1 MTAAPAITHAPTVRE
16 PRSLAER
23 AYRQLVRLI
32 TRLELPPGSLIVE
45 KELTLRLGI
54 GRTPMREALQ
64 RLAIEGLVV
73 HQPNRGMF
81 VTDVTTSGVQ
91 SIYEFRSIIDAS
103 LARLAAQRATLEQT
117 RQLLELH
124 DRLVAASRAGN
135 IDDYVELDRS
145 FYGILAAAAQND
157 YLTEA
162 VPRIFHLHLRLWFYI
177 SARRGDWQNVANAH
191 AEMAGSVARAVAQRA
206 PDDAQHAIT
215 SYIARRHQD
224 LHDLLWKPVD
234 GRSEP

>member
-1 MTAAPAITHAPTVRE
+1 MVQPATHTPALPE

-23 AYRQLVRLI
+23 AYRKLVRLI
-32 TRLELPPGSLIVE
+32 TRLELPPGSPIVE
-45 KELTLRLGI
+45 KELTLQLGI
-54 GRTPMREALQ
+54 GRTPVREALQ

-81 VTDVTTSGVQ
+81 VTDITTSGVQ
-91 SIYEFRSIIDAS
+91 NIYEFRDIIDAS
-103 LARLAAQRATLEQT
+103 LVRLAAHRATPEQG
-117 RQLLELH
+117 RLLLELH
-124 DRLVAASRAGN
+124 DRFVAASRAGN
-135 IDDYVELDRS
+135 IDNYVELDRC

-177 SARRGDWQNVANAH
+177 SARRGGWQDVADAH
-191 AEMAGSVARAVAQRA
+191 ADMAGSVARAIAQHA
-206 PDDAQHAIT
+206 PDDAVQAIT

-224 LHDLLWKPVD
+224 MRDLLWKPVN

>member
-1 MTAAPAITHAPTVRE
+1 MTLVAAAIPAFRE

-23 AYRQLVRLI
+23 AYILLVRMI
-32 TRLELPPGSLIVE
+32 TRLELAPGSLIVE

-81 VTDVTTSGVQ
+81 VADITTSAVQ
-91 SIYEFRSIIDAS
+91 HIYEFRSIIDGS
-103 LARLAAQRATLEQT
+103 LVRLAAQRASAEQS
-117 RQLLELH
+117 RELLQLH
-124 DRLVAASRAGN
+124 DQFVVASRAGN
-135 IDDYVELDRS
+135 IDEYVELDRS

-157 YLTEA
+157 YLTEV

-177 SARRGDWQNVANAH
+177 SARRGSWQDVADAH
-191 AEMAGSVARAVAQRA
+191 AEMAGIVARAISNRA
-206 PDDAQHAIT
+206 PDEAQNAIIQ
-215 SYIARRHQD
+215 YIARRHQD
-224 LHDLLWKPVD
+224 MRDLLWQPVD
-234 GRSEP
+234 TGSER

>member
-1 MTAAPAITHAPTVRE
+1 MVVSQAITPAVRE

-23 AYRQLVRLI
+23 AYRLLVRMI
-32 TRLELPPGSLIVE
+32 TRLEMSPGSLIVE
-45 KELTLRLGI
+45 KELTIRLGI
-54 GRTPMREALQ
+54 GRTPVREALQ

-81 VTDVTTSGVQ
+81 VADITTSGVQ
-91 SIYEFRSIIDAS
+91 SIYEFRSIIDAH
-103 LARLAAQRATLEQT
+103 LVRLAAQRASPQQV
-117 RQLLELH
+117 RDLLELH
-124 DRLVAASRAGN
+124 ARFIEASLAGN

-145 FYGILAAAAQND
+145 FYAILAAAAQNL

-177 SARRGDWQNVANAH
+177 SARRGGWQDVARAH
-191 AEMAGSVARAVAQRA
+191 AEMAGAVARAISARD
-206 PDDAQHAIT
+206 PDGAEAAIK

-224 LHDLLWKPVD
+224 MRDLL
-234 GRSEP
+234 